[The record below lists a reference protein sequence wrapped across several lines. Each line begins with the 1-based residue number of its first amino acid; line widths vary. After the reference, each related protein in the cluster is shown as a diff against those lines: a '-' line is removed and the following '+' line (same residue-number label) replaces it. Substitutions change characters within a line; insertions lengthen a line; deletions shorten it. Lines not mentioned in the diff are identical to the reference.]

1 MFYVLCVYAVL
12 FAILLVVGLVK
23 LSKNPAE
30 GCKGIKTGLN
40 IMWELF
46 MSYLFAKQID
56 LAAIIQGRQAQDNQ
70 NLDDSFER
78 ETKADNF
85 IMAHTIFNT
94 KSIDPEH
101 DCPIC
106 LEQFAKDSEI
116 IALSCS
122 NKHIFHIKCIEDYLK
137 DRGPDKKCALCR
149 EPINFDEEFF
159 IQHPEF

>member
-1 MFYVLCVYAVL
+1 MYCFAMTLQKYNYWHSKTDPWITNCSPYNAFICWVLWLAFEFMFYVLCVYAVL
-12 FAILLVVGLVK
+12 FSILLVVRLVK

-78 ETKADNF
+78 ETKA
-85 IMAHTIFNT
+85 
-94 KSIDPEH
+94 
-101 DCPIC
+101 
-106 LEQFAKDSEI
+106 
-116 IALSCS
+116 
-122 NKHIFHIKCIEDYLK
+122 
-137 DRGPDKKCALCR
+137 
-149 EPINFDEEFF
+149 
-159 IQHPEF
+159 